1 MSRIPATIITGFLG
15 AGKTTLIRHLLQD
28 TGGRRLALIVN
39 EFGDVGVD
47 GQLVTGCNDAAC
59 PAERIVELAN
69 GCLCCTVADDFLP
82 AITSLLNLPE
92 PPDHIVIET
101 SGLALPKPL
110 IQAFA
115 WPDVRTRLT
124 VDGVVAVVDAAAVA
138 AGRFADDPEK
148 VQAAR
153 EADPALDHESPLE
166 EVFEEQL
173 MAADL
178 VIANKVDLIDESDW
192 PMVEA
197 AVRQAMRPAAGLVRS
212 REGEVPAS
220 VLLGMH
226 AAAEDDLESRPSHH
240 ADGEDHEHDD
250 FATFVIDMPAI
261 DDPAAFARHLADVA
275 RANDVLRIKGF
286 LDVAGKPMRLLVQ
299 AVGDRVR
306 HHYDRRWQPDE
317 PRRGRLVVIGL
328 QGLDEAAIVEGLR
341 AGREAA
347 CIS

>member
-15 AGKTTLIRHLLQD
+15 AGKTTLIRHMLQD
-28 TGGRRLALIVN
+28 TSGRRLALIVN

-82 AITSLLNLPE
+82 AITSLLSLPE

-124 VDGVVAVVDAAAVA
+124 VDGVIAVVDAAAVR

-173 MAADL
+173 MSADL
-178 VIANKVDLIDESDW
+178 VVANKADLLADGDW
-192 PMVEA
+192 PQIEA
-197 AVRQAMRPAAGLVRS
+197 AIRHAMRPGAGLVRT
-212 REGEVPAS
+212 RHGEMPAS
-220 VLLGMH
+220 VLLGMG
-226 AAAEDDLESRPSHH
+226 AAAEDDLDSRPSHH

-250 FATFVIDMPAI
+250 FATFVVDMPAI
-261 DDPAAFARHLADVA
+261 GDPAGFARHVA
-275 RANDVLRIKGF
+275 RVAREHDVLRIKGF
-286 LDVAGKPMRLLVQ
+286 LAVAGKPMRLLVQ
-299 AVGDRVR
+299 GVGDRVQ

-317 PRRGRLVVIGL
+317 TPAGRLVVIGL
-328 QGLDEAAIVEGLR
+328 QGLDERAIGADLR
-341 AGREAA
+341 AGLEAA
-347 CIS
+347 CTS